1 MRQVVVVLVVLV
13 MSGCVTAPPPKMPTA
28 EAFAPAARAAPLPPE
43 QFSRQFRRASDCEA
57 AAFELIP
64 DLGRNAAWSYAMACA
79 ERDDYT
85 ELESLI
91 AHWLPELK
99 TRSEVPDLLAHVMA
113 SRGAH
118 LNEDLELLHRH
129 RVPIFDLHTALTQ
142 TDSFK
147 GRYLVFV
154 GKDAESRGGEVV
166 LLEQQLF
173 SETTGVMAPTHFG
186 SQGYSPWGPYSTES
200 GRIDTR
206 VTEFFE
212 GTGVEIVAR
221 LREPDP
227 FLTAEKNLVFLVRF
241 DGARVDHDQ
250 GTSDGPEPMHTALV
264 TLISYHG
271 L

>member
-1 MRQVVVVLVVLV
+1 MRVVVVVVLVV
-13 MSGCVTAPPPKMPTA
+13 SGCVTAPPPKMPTA
-28 EAFAPAARAAPLPPE
+28 EAFAPGPQAAPLPPE
-43 QFSRQFRRASDCEA
+43 QWSRQFRRASDCEA
-57 AAFELIP
+57 AAYELIP
-64 DLGRNAAWSYAMACA
+64 DLGRNAAWSYAMGCA

-91 AHWLPELK
+91 AHWLPELQTK
-99 TRSEVPDLLAHVMA
+99 PEVADLLAHVMA
-113 SRGAH
+113 ARGAH
-118 LNEDLELLHRH
+118 LEEDLALLHRSH
-129 RVPIFDLHTALTQ
+129 VPLFDLHTALAQ
-142 TDSFK
+142 TDAFK
-147 GRYLVFV
+147 GRSLVFV
-154 GKDAESRGGEVV
+154 GKFVESRGGEVL
-166 LLEQQLF
+166 LLEQELF
-173 SETTGVMAPTHFG
+173 SESSSVMAPTHFG
-186 SQGYSPWGPYSTES
+186 TQGLSPWGPYGSES

-227 FLTAEKNLVFLVRF
+227 FLTVDKNLVFLVRF
-241 DGARVDHDQ
+241 DGTRVDHDE

>member
-1 MRQVVVVLVVLV
+1 
-13 MSGCVTAPPPKMPTA
+13 
-28 EAFAPAARAAPLPPE
+28 
-43 QFSRQFRRASDCEA
+43 
-57 AAFELIP
+57 
-64 DLGRNAAWSYAMACA
+64 MACA

-85 ELESLI
+85 ELPTLL

-99 TRSEVPDLLAHVMA
+99 VKPEVPDLLAHVLA

-118 LNEDLELLHRH
+118 LHEDLELLHRS
-129 RVPIFDLHTALTQ
+129 RVPLFDLRTALTQ
-142 TDSFK
+142 ADAFK

-154 GKDAESRGGEVV
+154 GKYAESRGGEVV
-166 LLEQQLF
+166 LLEQELF
-173 SETTGVMAPTHFG
+173 SETSSVMAPTHFG
-186 SQGYSPWGPYSTES
+186 TQGYSAWGPFSAES

-206 VTEFFE
+206 TWEYFE
-212 GTGVEIVAR
+212 GTGVQIVAR

-227 FLTAEKNLVFLVRF
+227 YLTADKDLVFLVRF
-241 DGARVDHDQ
+241 DGARVDHAE